1 MCGLDLYIN
10 IFQNICI
17 LLEIYMYEST
27 TNNFQHVYLTLF
39 AIALYLTF
47 VLWVQNMLYYLHAY
61 VYKEM

>member
-1 MCGLDLYIN
+1 MCGLDFYIN

-17 LLEIYMYEST
+17 ILEMYVYEGTS

-47 VLWVQNMLYYLHAY
+47 VLWVQNMLYLYMY
-61 VYKEM
+61 TKKY

>member
-17 LLEIYMYEST
+17 ILEIYVNVGTS
-27 TNNFQHVYLTLF
+27 TNNFQHIYLTLF

-47 VLWVQNMLYYLHAY
+47 VLWVQNMLYLHAY